1 MFPICGSGHN
11 IGSRF
16 RNLFFFYLLYETYQ
30 MCLKCIVILQ
40 LFLKLKRPKKVIHK
54 GWRNQNIKSCFWIYT
69 SEIKHTSLINTRM
82 SQGNITIMNKALPQ
96 TCTESPLTLISLSI
110 GLDVC
115 DYASLTENSEGFSV
129 KLCQS
134 IRRKFASL
142 NRTAVLKQ
150 NFSVTAIKI
159 WTKILQSHNL
169 IYNNLHLV

>member
-11 IGSRF
+11 VESRF
-16 RNLFFFYLLYETYQ
+16 RNLFFFLFAVWDIPNVSEIYYHFTVISETE
-30 MCLKCIVILQ
+30 KA
-40 LFLKLKRPKKVIHK
+40 KKVIHK

-82 SQGNITIMNKALPQ
+82 SQGNITITNKALAK

-115 DYASLTENSEGFSV
+115 DYASLTENSEDFSV
-129 KLCQS
+129 KLCRS

-142 NRTAVLKQ
+142 NRTAALKQ

-159 WTKILQSHNL
+159 WTKILWSHNL
-169 IYNNLHLV
+169 IYNNLHLG